1 MSMDVYSRDILL
13 ANPQVQNQPVPKG
26 PLGMTSRTSRIPG
39 ENSQL
44 LQAIHDRLNDA
55 AWIDKASSP
64 MVEFKSLWLH
74 DVREIWEAE
83 IQIIA
88 QLIWRCI
95 E

>member
-1 MSMDVYSRDILL
+1 
-13 ANPQVQNQPVPKG
+13 
-26 PLGMTSRTSRIPG
+26 MTIRTSRIPG

-74 DVREIWEAE
+74 DVREISGNWNSDYCSTDLKMYWAAYPRVGWKKEE
-83 IQIIA
+83 
-88 QLIWRCI
+88 
-95 E
+95 